1 MILINN
7 DVLAWNLHKK
17 VWPIEIKL
25 LILHKNYTRK
35 NVMDELKWN
44 NKDVMNHYDSNS
56 RHRFNYASSL
66 APILAARGHENAH
79 NGEKHLFWCAA
90 SHPCR
95 WCNDDAVTGNEYG
108 LFSKLVK
115 DGNYKRFMI
124 TYKHVQFLRGKTCIG
139 IWCYANKFA
148 EKYRIHGLF
157 SGMIIS
163 GLQEAIDLGV
173 PATKEEIDTEMEK
186 FTMCLKDCME
196 TYWLKQTPQRM
207 KELDNV
213 QSALTKFNYCNL
225 YYYE

>member
-108 LFSKLVK
+108 LFSKLAITNVSWLHTSMCSFCAARLVSES
-115 DGNYKRFMI
+115 GAMPTSLQRSTEFMD
-124 TYKHVQFLRGKTCIG
+124 C
-139 IWCYANKFA
+139 
-148 EKYRIHGLF
+148 
-157 SGMIIS
+157 S
-163 GLQEAIDLGV
+163 
-173 PATKEEIDTEMEK
+173 PA
-186 FTMCLKDCME
+186 
-196 TYWLKQTPQRM
+196 W
-207 KELDNV
+207 
-213 QSALTKFNYCNL
+213 
-225 YYYE
+225 

>member
-25 LILHKNYTRK
+25 LILRKNYTRK

-66 APILAARGHENAH
+66 APIPAARGHENAH
-79 NGEKHLFWCAA
+79 NEEKFLFWCAA

-95 WCNDDAVTGNEYG
+95 WCHNDSGTRQRIW
-108 LFSKLVK
+108 LVFK
-115 DGNYKRFMI
+115 AGKRWQLQTFHDY
-124 TYKHVQFLRGKTCIG
+124 TYKHVQFLRDKACIG

-173 PATKEEIDTEMEK
+173 PATKEEIDMEIEK
-186 FTMCLKDCME
+186 FTMC
-196 TYWLKQTPQRM
+196 
-207 KELDNV
+207 
-213 QSALTKFNYCNL
+213 
-225 YYYE
+225 